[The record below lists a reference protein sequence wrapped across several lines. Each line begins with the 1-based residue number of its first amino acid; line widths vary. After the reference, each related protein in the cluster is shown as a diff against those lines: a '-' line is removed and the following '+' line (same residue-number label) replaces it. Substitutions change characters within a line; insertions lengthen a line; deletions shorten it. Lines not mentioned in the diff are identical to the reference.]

1 MALSDTCADVLD
13 KLANDLINYSSMGYD
28 PKELSKIITAMY
40 ELSSFMVTHDM
51 PPMMVTKNLDMFLDN
66 CVVYSLLQK
75 AEKSGDNNFPEVLAE
90 IASHNLRLKQGI
102 NNMIN
107 QLSNKANTFEL
118 LKDSKLY
125 DQLCSIKREIPR

>member
-13 KLANDLINYSSMGYD
+13 TLATDLIHYSTMGYD

-51 PPMMVTKNLDMFLDN
+51 PPDVVVNNLNMFLDN
-66 CVVYSLLQK
+66 CVVDNLLQK
-75 AEKSGDNNFPEVLAE
+75 AEKSGDNDFPEVLAG
-90 IASHNLRLKQGI
+90 IARHNLRLKQGI
-102 NNMIN
+102 NNLIN
-107 QLSNKANTFEL
+107 QLSNKDNTFEL

-125 DQLCSIKREIPR
+125 DQLCAIKRESSC